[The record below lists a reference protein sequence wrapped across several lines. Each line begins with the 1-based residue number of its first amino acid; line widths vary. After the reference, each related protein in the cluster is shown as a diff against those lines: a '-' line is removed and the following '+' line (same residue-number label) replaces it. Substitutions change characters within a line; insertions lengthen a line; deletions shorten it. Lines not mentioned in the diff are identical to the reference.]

1 VRRERRSV
9 VGVDL
14 GGSNVRAGSV
24 RGGRLEK
31 LIAARLDAGADAET
45 VLARVFSA
53 IDPFFAGRARP
64 AAVGAGVPSVIDPVR
79 GIVYDV
85 QNIPAWRKMPLKERL
100 EARYGVPAYVN
111 NDANCFASGE
121 KRFGK
126 ARPFRHAVGLI
137 VGTGLGA
144 GIIIDGR
151 LYAGPHCGAGEVG
164 MVPYLDGTY
173 EDYASGRFFAVRHGT
188 TGEELARLARRGD
201 PRARRVFAEFGGHL
215 AEAIKTILYVFDPEI
230 IVLGGSVSWSYRFFA
245 RALRARLRTFAYAP
259 TLRDLRIAVST
270 TPHIAVL
277 GAAAL
282 CLDALRDNP

>member
-53 IDPFFAGRARP
+53 IDPLFGGRARP

-188 TGEELARLARRGD
+188 TGEKLARLARRGD

-230 IVLGGSVSWSYRFFA
+230 IVLGGSVSRSYRFFA

-282 CLDALRDNP
+282 CLDALRDGK